1 MMGTLLNRSK
11 GVLVFGALVIV
22 VVVGL
27 ATVQI
32 STSRNYSSLVGVFT
46 KSAAETT
53 KKVKEN
59 EPKPSS
65 VTMSNMTVEDMYQ
78 RLVYVSA
85 LSDNHFK
92 EAKDMF
98 KTVIGYLPKNK
109 LILYNLGL
117 NEEHIKEL
125 SAYENVEIRPFP
137 FKNYSSLPHVK
148 NLHTYAWKPI
158 IVKIVSMEYDIIMYG
173 DTSVRLLSCNL
184 TAALQHLLQFPIL
197 SGDPLR
203 YYRAIQYTHEGMI
216 KYLHYPASRK
226 DMADVGSIQAG
237 VWLMWANDVM
247 KKKLIDPWVDCAL
260 HKECIA
266 PSGAKSI
273 PCGKR
278 SNDGHYIGCHRFD
291 QSALNL
297 ILAREFGLDYYSKGT
312 NEPLSHSIW
321 KVRRM

>member
-1 MMGTLLNRSK
+1 MDRMYNGRAATMNTIASGSFMRWIALAFQQPLLPPRFYVGCGYPRCAFAGAMSVMVTLSNRSK
-11 GVLVFGALVIV
+11 GVLVFGALVV
-22 VVVGL
+22 L

-32 STSRNYSSLVGVFT
+32 STSGNYSSLVGGFT

-53 KKVKEN
+53 KKVKKN

-98 KTVIGYLPKNK
+98 KMVIGCLPKSK

-173 DTSVRLLSCNL
+173 DSS
-184 TAALQHLLQFPIL
+184 
-197 SGDPLR
+197 
-203 YYRAIQYTHEGMI
+203 
-216 KYLHYPASRK
+216 
-226 DMADVGSIQAG
+226 
-237 VWLMWANDVM
+237 LM
-247 KKKLIDPWVDCAL
+247 
-260 HKECIA
+260 
-266 PSGAKSI
+266 
-273 PCGKR
+273 
-278 SNDGHYIGCHRFD
+278 
-291 QSALNL
+291 
-297 ILAREFGLDYYSKGT
+297 
-312 NEPLSHSIW
+312 
-321 KVRRM
+321 